1 MIQRIRACEVKGW
14 KDGAIPKVSGVEHS
28 NRELLIVCRRVG
40 GVLDPRSCDRVRKSP
55 LLILLIIRVFCGCVD
70 PI

>member
-1 MIQRIRACEVKGW
+1 M
-14 KDGAIPKVSGVEHS
+14 EHG

-55 LLILLIIRVFCGCVD
+55 LLILVIIHVFCGCLD
-70 PI
+70 PIPETYGQQESSCALSGR